1 MSVQFQPPGFAQK
14 LTLVPGVMEEGQPQR
29 AQRAGGARCPP
40 AMYDKW
46 HHPPA
51 ACWGKDMIIT
61 RSPFIAPQN
70 SFKFEDEEVFEQERT
85 GDMEE
90 ERARS
95 NTVTT
100 TSSSYSEAFS
110 SGASLSYDGTFLR
123 SPPGVLLLAE
133 LVFGF
138 LVWALIAGSEYFL
151 FPTFGWVMFV
161 AVFSWVLTA
170 FLFIIYITRAHT
182 RISKVPW
189 TLVGLC
195 FNGSASV
202 LYLIAAIVDATSIAR
217 DHPRHHNYNSWT
229 ASAFFAFLVTICYGG
244 STYFS
249 FRSWRTRS

>member
-133 LVFGF
+133 L
-138 LVWALIAGSEYFL
+138 
-151 FPTFGWVMFV
+151 
-161 AVFSWVLTA
+161 
-170 FLFIIYITRAHT
+170 
-182 RISKVPW
+182 
-189 TLVGLC
+189 GLC